1 MREIVVEAINRN
13 KKGWRGDLLKKLK
26 HEYPEMYRQ
35 LIFLEEQI
43 NSKLI
48 EGATESELKPLI
60 KRWEKLIEEIKGK
73 I

>member
-13 KKGWRGDLLKKLK
+13 KKGWRPDLLKKLK
-26 HEYPEMYRQ
+26 REYPELYKQ

-43 NSKLI
+43 NSKLVD
-48 EGATESELKPLI
+48 GAGENEIKPLI

-73 I
+73 V